1 MDSGSQNKTC
11 QHFPKEKNTTQKTHI
26 FFCPPRNYNTRS
38 LHLVKI
44 FEKLVPHI
52 LQFSPDGKLLAV
64 GFTNGHCKLLK
75 STDLSEVG
83 GRSPTHGKD
92 GGENGWWEG
101 RHHQRNKRKH
111 LTRLGNSKLKLTSRT
126 WKFIGRGW
134 CFFGLRCNLPGVSC
148 F

>member
-1 MDSGSQNKTC
+1 MFFLQVILIALMTGIHVSCWWCFFS
-11 QHFPKEKNTTQKTHI
+11 EKKNI
-26 FFCPPRNYNTRS
+26 FSPRNYNTRS

-83 GRSPTHGKD
+83 HFLSFTTCLGRMD

-101 RHHQRNKRKH
+101 MHQRNKHKQ
-111 LTRLGNSKLKLTSRT
+111 LTKARQPRT
-126 WKFIGRGW
+126 
-134 CFFGLRCNLPGVSC
+134 
-148 F
+148 